1 MKISSIQIFPQL
13 NVQQN
18 NFFKTSKLERTPS
31 ADTVSFSAS
40 KPQNKTLKPRIQ
52 TAVDYSQEILQTI
65 TQRPI
70 TLQDLSDITTK
81 YSKDVKI
88 LSMNELKNKID
99 DSQNYG
105 AFFTS
110 QLKDDFKA
118 SDKEMYVTLPKA
130 NADKMEKLLFAMSAA
145 HEFTHVEQMDTNEAF
160 NQLKSMS
167 KGNYDYAK
175 AIMGIS
181 DVIFKFF
188 DTQIQAQSVLPV
200 IQNCL
205 DKNAFL
211 KYGCITPTETP
222 FTRQMFTTSLGL
234 NNEKEFQQIMKS
246 TFDDLFKT
254 VMISISQNQPEI
266 LGTIP
271 KNENYETL
279 KKKVRSYCA
288 LKASTEKEAY
298 TTEAQVAKKAMGTE
312 KSLNIDVF
320 PIFYD
325 NLEKA
330 FS

>member
-1 MKISSIQIFPQL
+1 MKINPIQIAPKL
-13 NVQQN
+13 GIQQN

-31 ADTVSFSAS
+31 SDTVSFSAS

-52 TAVDYSQEILQTI
+52 TAVDYSQEILQAI
-65 TQRPI
+65 AQKPI
-70 TLQDLSDITTK
+70 TLQDLSNITAK
-81 YSKDVKI
+81 YSKDVR
-88 LSMNELKNKID
+88 LRPMSELQNKID

-130 NADKMEKLLFAMSAA
+130 NADKMEKLLFVMNAA
-145 HEFTHVEQMDTNEAF
+145 HEFTHAEQMDTNEAF
-160 NQLKSMS
+160 NQIKIMS

-175 AIMGIS
+175 TIMGIGEG
-181 DVIFKFF
+181 IFKFF
-188 DTQIQAQSVLPV
+188 DTQIQANCVLPI
-200 IQNCL
+200 IQNSL
-205 DKNAFL
+205 DRNAFL
-211 KYGCITPTETP
+211 KYECITPVETP
-222 FTRQMFTTSLGL
+222 FTRQMFTASLGL
-234 NNEKEFQQIMKS
+234 NNEKEFHQMMNS

-271 KNENYETL
+271 KNENYESL
-279 KKKVRSYCA
+279 KKKIKNYCA

-298 TTEAQVAKKAMGTE
+298 TTESLVAKKTMGTE
-312 KSLNIDVF
+312 KTLNIDVF

>member
-1 MKISSIQIFPQL
+1 MKINSVQIFPKL
-13 NVQQN
+13 SVQQN

-52 TAVDYSQEILQTI
+52 TAVDYSQEILQAI
-65 TQRPI
+65 AQRPI
-70 TLQDLSDITTK
+70 TLQDLSDITAK
-81 YSKDVKI
+81 YSKDVRI
-88 LSMNELKNKID
+88 LPMSELQNKID

-130 NADKMEKLLFAMSAA
+130 NTDKMEKLLFAMNAA

-160 NQLKSMS
+160 NQLKLMS

-175 AIMGIS
+175 TIMGIS
-181 DVIFKFF
+181 DAIFKIF

-200 IQNCL
+200 LQKSLNIN
-205 DKNAFL
+205 NFM
-211 KYGCITPTETP
+211 KYGCITPVEASVS
-222 FTRQMFTTSLGL
+222 RQMLINSLGL
-234 NNEKEFQQIMKS
+234 KGEKEFQQKMRS
-246 TFDDLFKT
+246 TYNELFDS
-254 VMISISQNQPEI
+254 VMASISQNQPEI
-266 LGTIP
+266 LNLIP
-271 KNENYETL
+271 ERENYEAL

-298 TTEAQVAKKAMGTE
+298 TTEVQVAKKAMGTD
-312 KSLNIDVF
+312 KPLNIDVF